1 MIVNPVV
8 YGGGK
13 TYHIEADQ
21 LAQQTGFPA
30 NGSAKAGEYVV
41 STSGIVVGTA
51 RLLTADKKYTI
62 TSVIERAYDVDEL
75 PPLAR
80 KKLELENVP
89 AALAVPP
96 PSAHGYL
103 FFVMP
108 EEDVYIET
116 CG

>member
-1 MIVNPVV
+1 MIVNPVM

-21 LAQQTGFPA
+21 FAQETGFPA

-41 STSGIVVGTA
+41 STSGSIVGVV

-62 TSVIERAYDVDEL
+62 ESNIQRVSDVDDL

-80 KKLELENVP
+80 KKIEIVSAK
-89 AALAVPP
+89 AAPP
-96 PSAHGYL
+96 VTVDGYV

-108 EEDVYIET
+108 EEDVYLET
-116 CG
+116 N

>member
-1 MIVNPVV
+1 MIVNPVM

-21 LAQQTGFPA
+21 FAQETGFPA

-41 STSGIVVGTA
+41 STSGYVIGSVT
-51 RLLTADKKYTI
+51 LLTADKKYTI
-62 TSVIERAYDVDEL
+62 ESSIELVSDIDDL

-80 KKLELENVP
+80 KKIENVS
-89 AALAVPP
+89 AKAVPP
-96 PSAHGYL
+96 PPRGDGYV

-108 EEDVYIET
+108 EEDVYLET
-116 CG
+116 N

>member
-13 TYHIEADQ
+13 LYHIEADQ
-21 LAQQTGFPA
+21 FAQLTGFPA

-41 STSGIVVGTA
+41 STSGKIVGVV
-51 RLLTADKKYTI
+51 RLLTADKKHTI
-62 TSVIERAYDVDEL
+62 TSSISRVSDVDDL

-80 KKLELENVP
+80 KKLEIVS
-89 AALAVPP
+89 AKAVPP
-96 PSAHGYL
+96 VTDSGYA

-108 EEDVYIET
+108 EEDVYLET
-116 CG
+116 N

>member
-1 MIVNPVV
+1 MIANPVV

-13 TYHIEADQ
+13 LYHIEADQ

-41 STSGIVVGTA
+41 STSGSIVGVV

-62 TSVIERAYDVDEL
+62 ESNIQHVSDVDDL

-80 KKLELENVP
+80 KKIEIVSAKAAPP
-89 AALAVPP
+89 AAD
-96 PSAHGYL
+96 GYV

-108 EEDVYIET
+108 EEDVYLET
-116 CG
+116 N

>member
-41 STSGIVVGTA
+41 STSGNVVGSV
-51 RLLTADKKYTI
+51 RLLAADKEYTI
-62 TSVIERAYDVDEL
+62 ESSIQFVSDVDDL

-80 KKLELENVP
+80 KKIEIVLKP
-89 AALAVPP
+89 AAQPP
-96 PSAHGYL
+96 TDRGYA

-108 EEDVYIET
+108 EEDVYLET
-116 CG
+116 YG

>member
-1 MIVNPVV
+1 MIANPVV
-8 YGGGK
+8 YGSGK

-21 LAQQTGFPA
+21 FAQETGFPA

-41 STSGIVVGTA
+41 STSGNIIGAV

-62 TSVIERAYDVDEL
+62 ESNIERVSDVDDL

-80 KKLELENVP
+80 KKIEIVS
-89 AALAVPP
+89 AGATPP
-96 PSAHGYL
+96 PTARGYV

-116 CG
+116 N

>member
-1 MIVNPVV
+1 MIVNQVM

-21 LAQQTGFPA
+21 FAQETGFPA

-41 STSGIVVGTA
+41 STSGSVVGSI
-51 RLLTADKKYTI
+51 RLLTADKEYTI
-62 TSVIERAYDVDEL
+62 ESSIEWVSNVNDL

-80 KKLELENVP
+80 KKIEIVSARAVSPP
-89 AALAVPP
+89 A
-96 PSAHGYL
+96 SHGYV

-108 EEDVYIET
+108 EEDVYLET
-116 CG
+116 YG

>member
-13 TYHIEADQ
+13 LYHIEADQ

-30 NGSAKAGEYVV
+30 SGSAKAGEYVV
-41 STSGIVVGTA
+41 STSGIVVGNV
-51 RLLTADKKYTI
+51 RLLTADKKYII
-62 TSVIERAYDVDEL
+62 TSNIESASDVDDL

-80 KKLELENVP
+80 KKLENVP
-89 AALAVPP
+89 AVMAVPP
-96 PSAHGYL
+96 IARGYV

-116 CG
+116 Y

>member
-1 MIVNPVV
+1 MIVNPVM

-21 LAQQTGFPA
+21 FAQETGFPA

-41 STSGIVVGTA
+41 STSGNIIGAV

-62 TSVIERAYDVDEL
+62 ESNIERVYDVDDL
-75 PPLAR
+75 PPLVR
-80 KKLELENVP
+80 KKLEIVSAK
-89 AALAVPP
+89 AA
-96 PSAHGYL
+96 PSPSVNGYV

-116 CG
+116 N

>member
-1 MIVNPVV
+1 MIANPVV

-21 LAQQTGFPA
+21 SAQKTGFPA

-41 STSGIVVGTA
+41 STSGRVFGA
-51 RLLTADKKYTI
+51 LRLWTADKQYVIIDFI
-62 TSVIERAYDVDEL
+62 TNASTVDEL

-80 KKLELENVP
+80 QKLEGAPSVM
-89 AALAVPP
+89 APP
-96 PSAHGYL
+96 PDVGGYV

-116 CG
+116 L

>member
-21 LAQQTGFPA
+21 FAQETGFPA

-41 STSGIVVGTA
+41 STSGYVVGA
-51 RLLTADKKYTI
+51 VRLLTADKKYTI
-62 TSVIERAYDVDEL
+62 ESSIERVSDVDDL
-75 PPLAR
+75 PPLVR
-80 KKLELENVP
+80 KKIEIVSAK
-89 AALAVPP
+89 AAPP
-96 PSAHGYL
+96 PTGRGYV

-108 EEDVYIET
+108 EEDVYLET
-116 CG
+116 YG

>member
-1 MIVNPVV
+1 MIVNPVM
-8 YGGGK
+8 YGSGK

-21 LAQQTGFPA
+21 FAQETGFPA

-41 STSGIVVGTA
+41 STSGSIVGVV

-62 TSVIERAYDVDEL
+62 ESNIQRVSDVDDL

-80 KKLELENVP
+80 KKIEIVSAK
-89 AALAVPP
+89 AAPP
-96 PSAHGYL
+96 PEEYGYV

-108 EEDVYIET
+108 EEDVYLET
-116 CG
+116 N

>member
-1 MIVNPVV
+1 MIVNPVM

-21 LAQQTGFPA
+21 FAQETGFPA

-41 STSGIVVGTA
+41 STSGYVVGA
-51 RLLTADKKYTI
+51 VRLLTADKEYTI
-62 TSVIERAYDVDEL
+62 ESSIEHVSDVDGL

-80 KKLELENVP
+80 KKIEIVP
-89 AALAVPP
+89 AGPVSPP
-96 PSAHGYL
+96 EVRGYV

-108 EEDVYIET
+108 EEDVYLET
-116 CG
+116 I

>member
-1 MIVNPVV
+1 MIANPVV

-21 LAQQTGFPA
+21 LAQETGFPA

-41 STSGIVVGTA
+41 STSGDVIGAV

-62 TSVIERAYDVDEL
+62 ESSIERVNYVNDL

-80 KKLELENVP
+80 KKIENVSVR
-89 AALAVPP
+89 AVPP
-96 PSAHGYL
+96 PKGSGYV

-108 EEDVYIET
+108 EEDVYLET
-116 CG
+116 WG

>member
-1 MIVNPVV
+1 MIANPVV

-21 LAQQTGFPA
+21 FAQQTGFPA

-41 STSGIVVGTA
+41 STSGGIVGVV

-62 TSVIERAYDVDEL
+62 TSNISRVSDVDDL

-80 KKLELENVP
+80 KKIENVSAKATP
-89 AALAVPP
+89 SP
-96 PSAHGYL
+96 PSRGYV

-108 EEDVYIET
+108 EEDVYLET
-116 CG
+116 N

>member
-1 MIVNPVV
+1 MIVNPVM

-21 LAQQTGFPA
+21 LAQETGFPA

-41 STSGIVVGTA
+41 STSGSVVGSI
-51 RLLTADKKYTI
+51 RLLTADKEYTI
-62 TSVIERAYDVDEL
+62 ESSIEHVFDVDEL

-80 KKLELENVP
+80 KKIEIVS
-89 AALAVPP
+89 ARAVVPP
-96 PSAHGYL
+96 ASHGYA

-108 EEDVYIET
+108 EEDVYLET
-116 CG
+116 YG

>member
-1 MIVNPVV
+1 MIANPVV

-41 STSGIVVGTA
+41 STSGTVVGA
-51 RLLTADKKYTI
+51 VRLLTADKKYTI
-62 TSVIERAYDVDEL
+62 ESNIQRVHDVDDL
-75 PPLAR
+75 PPLVR
-80 KKLELENVP
+80 KKIEIVSAK
-89 AALAVPP
+89 AAPP
-96 PSAHGYL
+96 PSGGGYA

-108 EEDVYIET
+108 EEDVYLET
-116 CG
+116 YG

>member
-1 MIVNPVV
+1 MIANPVV

-21 LAQQTGFPA
+21 LAQETGFPA

-41 STSGIVVGTA
+41 STSGDVIGSV

-62 TSVIERAYDVDEL
+62 KSSIEHASDVNDL
-75 PPLAR
+75 PPLVR
-80 KKLELENVP
+80 KKIENVSVR
-89 AALAVPP
+89 AVRPP
-96 PSAHGYL
+96 KGRGYV

-108 EEDVYIET
+108 EEDVYLET
-116 CG
+116 LG